1 MIGCVGIQI
10 RETVFLHG
18 HVAVCVAVALSALE
32 YYISLPE
39 ILLQ

>member
-10 RETVFLHG
+10 RETIFFHG

-32 YYISLPE
+32 YYISLTE
-39 ILLQ
+39 TLIQ